1 MCTTIPE
8 QSANA
13 LLIASAPALL
23 EENQRMRKA
32 LSQIEDWTS
41 VKSIPL
47 VNDINR
53 CAKDAL
59 KKADQIAAMIQGDG
73 GANWYQSLLLGNVI
87 KYDKARDLPDDETVR
102 RIISESVNLWLA
114 CKARREATHGE
125 TEDGAKITIT
135 AEEWRQRGI
144 NEKAILDRIEGK
156 I

>member
-1 MCTTIPE
+1 MKLIKLTDAHDQGDPSVWINTDKIVSVESLYDGGSWVCLNDRRSTHDPN
-8 QSANA
+8 S
-13 LLIASAPALL
+13 LLVTESP
-23 EENQRMRKA
+23 
-32 LSQIEDWTS
+32 
-41 VKSIPL
+41 
-47 VNDINR
+47 
-53 CAKDAL
+53 
-59 KKADQIAAMIQGDG
+59 DQIAAMIQWDG

-114 CKARREATHGE
+114 CKARREATNGE
-125 TEDGAKITIT
+125 TEDGDKITIT